1 LGWIGALHPEHASR
15 MDLTYPVFIFEFDTA
30 AAFAVELPEYRE
42 ISKYP
47 AIRRDIAVIVDE
59 DIAADPLLSAVR
71 ESGGALLK
79 GVSVLSVYQGRQIE
93 KGKKSIALGLQLQD
107 TSRTLTDQEADA
119 IVARVV
125 EQLAKRHGAVIRDK

>member
-1 LGWIGALHPEHASR
+1 
-15 MDLTYPVFIFEFDTA
+15 MDLTYPILLFEIEVES
-30 AAFAVELPEYRE
+30 AFSIDLPEYRE

-47 AIRRDIAVIVDE
+47 AIRRDIAVIVAE
-59 DIAADPLLSAVR
+59 EISAEALLSSAR
-71 ESGGALLK
+71 ASGGTLLTD
-79 GVSVLSVYQGRQIE
+79 VSVLSVYQGRQIE

-125 EQLAKRHGAVIRDK
+125 EQLAKQHAAAIRDK

>member
-1 LGWIGALHPEHASR
+1 
-15 MDLTYPVFIFEFDTA
+15 MDLTYPVFVFELDTQSA
-30 AAFAVELPEYRE
+30 LSAELPEYRE

-59 DIAADPLLSAVR
+59 GTAADPLMASVR

-125 EQLAKRHGAVIRDK
+125 ERLTQRHGAAIRDK